1 MEVRKM
7 TLLKQL
13 ETLLDKLN
21 KKARKQARETG
32 ETKVWFNVFH
42 ALKEAVEGADE
53 ESADYLYIGVLLDS
67 IETWCE

>member
-1 MEVRKM
+1 M

-21 KKARKQARETG
+21 KKARQARQMG
-32 ETKVWFNVFH
+32 ETEVWFNVFH

-67 IETWCE
+67 IEAWCE